1 MKKHKAGTND
11 SAAYRAD
18 IAGNPES
25 YSCHDSPDGSRR
37 RAGHSMALWENYAI
51 SIIESVGAY
60 RSKSVLSLS
69 FHRVFDSAFQGVRM
83 AAAFSDANNKQEAPS
98 RANSKHIVAGKFT
111 HKPAPKQQG
120 PAGVDAN
127 QGVESTAASR
137 PEVLQKRVLNVSS
150 TSALAVSEQIDPCSG
165 DPNFMTSLARGLA
178 VIQAFSQRQC
188 ELTVSQISGKT
199 GFSRAAVR
207 RCLYTLAKLGFA
219 ASDDSRHFHLRPRVL
234 ALGHSYISSMPLAA
248 MAQPILENVSHIL
261 HESCSIA
268 TLDRTDIV
276 YIARANV
283 TRIMSID
290 LVVGSRLP
298 AFCTSMGRILMADLP
313 AEKLDE
319 FLAHAEFKRYTERTV
334 ANAERLRQILRLV
347 QRNGYCIVDQELE
360 SGLRSMAV
368 PIRDSAGRVVAAL
381 NVGAHAQR
389 VSIQDLQVR
398 FLPHLNAAAQEL
410 SRC

>member
-1 MKKHKAGTND
+1 MASAFSAPGSRQQTSNVAGSKQVGSAKPTTKQQLPRRPEAKHPVPAGPDSKQALPGRTNSQHPAPAGTGSKQVSN
-11 SAAYRAD
+11 
-18 IAGNPES
+18 NPVSNE
-25 YSCHDSPDGSRR
+25 P
-37 RAGHSMALWENYAI
+37 
-51 SIIESVGAY
+51 
-60 RSKSVLSLS
+60 
-69 FHRVFDSAFQGVRM
+69 
-83 AAAFSDANNKQEAPS
+83 
-98 RANSKHIVAGKFT
+98 
-111 HKPAPKQQG
+111 
-120 PAGVDAN
+120 
-127 QGVESTAASR
+127 
-137 PEVLQKRVLNVSS
+137 VSS
-150 TSALAVSEQIDPCSG
+150 KPGLNALPAATLTVSAKMDEFSG

-178 VIQAFSQRQC
+178 VIQAFSQRQR
-188 ELTVSQISGKT
+188 ELTVSQISAKT

-248 MAQPILENVSHIL
+248 MAQPILENVSRIL

-298 AFCTSMGRILMADLP
+298 AFCTSMGRVLMADLP

-319 FLAHAEFKRYTERTV
+319 FLARVEFKRHTERTV
-334 ANAERLRQILRLV
+334 ANAEKLRQILRLV

-368 PIRDSAGRVVAAL
+368 PIRDSAGRVVASL

-398 FLPHLNAAAQEL
+398 FLPHLKAAAQEL
-410 SRC
+410 CLIVR